1 MDNITATATRLIA
14 NAYLYSKEK
23 GKTISGYRFDN
34 SFLTNRGI
42 TSIDDLSK
50 LQQKLNKLG
59 WCFNILSFNDFVIQE
74 KNFLAEMT
82 RLGFSRIKEKS
93 DNEIAE
99 EYLCGLHNRTAKLFE
114 KELKELFGDTNVEL
128 NNLIDIEKYSKSN
141 LPLSNTITI
150 NETKLY
156 LTTKREEYYGNNII
170 TMKMKLTTQKDS
182 YGEIILPAT
191 NNLIKDNCRFIKELI
206 TKK

>member
-1 MDNITATATRLIA
+1 
-14 NAYLYSKEK
+14 
-23 GKTISGYRFDN
+23 
-34 SFLTNRGI
+34 
-42 TSIDDLSK
+42 
-50 LQQKLNKLG
+50 
-59 WCFNILSFNDFVIQE
+59 
-74 KNFLAEMT
+74 MT

-99 EYLCGLHNRTAKLFE
+99 EYLCELHNRTAKLFE

-170 TMKMKLTTQKDS
+170 TMKMTLATQKDS

-191 NNLIKDNCRFIKELI
+191 NNLIKDNCRFLKELI
-206 TKK
+206 NKK